1 MKDKSERLTHP
12 HTQQAKLLEPA
23 AKRQTMAE
31 EQKKVNLEEAT
42 EVPDYDES
50 DLADAEEVTNARK

>member
-1 MKDKSERLTHP
+1 
-12 HTQQAKLLEPA
+12 
-23 AKRQTMAE
+23 MAE

-50 DLADAEEVTNARK
+50 DLADSEEVTNARK